1 MDIFENQISKIFL
14 KRILTK
20 SLFLLMDC
28 ICFSNCSYF
37 SSSNRIPNKTLA
49 FLRRSF
55 GLWIDMLKTLH
66 HTHDIYF
73 ISQQNRLI
81 NLKQTESNSN
91 FKWYLSFRTIYNLLK
106 KNSGLILFN
115 SFTFPDRQTP
125 GQQPF
130 PIPSWQWQVVCVW
143 VPHLCEQCHRCL
155 PHIEL

>member
-1 MDIFENQISKIFL
+1 MKIKAL
-14 KRILTK
+14 KTILTK
-20 SLFLLMDC
+20 SHFSLIDS
-28 ICFSNCSYF
+28 ICFSKSAYF
-37 SSSNRIPNKTLA
+37 FPSNRIPNKTLA

-55 GLWIDMLKTLH
+55 GLWIEMLKTLQQ
-66 HTHDIYF
+66 THDIYF

-81 NLKQTESNSN
+81 MIKIKQIEFNLI

-106 KNSGLILFN
+106 KISGLILFN

-130 PIPSWQWQVVCVW
+130 PIPSWQWQVVFFE
-143 VPHLCEQCHRCL
+143 VPYLREQCHRCL